1 MTELSEQD
9 WLLVNGYHDGELP
22 EPQRASFEERLRR
35 EPALAEALAG
45 LRELSRGLGAL
56 RAPAAPPPPAANAPR
71 AHWRWLA
78 AGALA
83 AALAVAVLLPALR
96 PGDNSA
102 MALHA
107 AFVAQDFAVDESM
120 LSPAATVRTAGL
132 PDLGAARLA
141 LVASREIEGGTAAHY
156 AGVNGCRLTFFDTA
170 EPVAL
175 SAAEDVRTAAW
186 QNDTRYFAIVAGG
199 MDRDRF
205 HAITTYLMQLTQQGR
220 ETDTRLALLDA
231 TRKATSCP

>member
-1 MTELSEQD
+1 MKELSEQD
-9 WLLVNGYHDGELP
+9 WQLVNGYHDGELP
-22 EPQRASFEERLRR
+22 DSQRAAFEERLRR
-35 EPALAEALAG
+35 EPALAEALAC
-45 LRELSRGLGAL
+45 LRELSSRLGTL
-56 RAPAAPPPPAANAPR
+56 RPPAIASPVAANAARPP
-71 AHWRWLA
+71 WRWLA

-83 AALAVAVLLPALR
+83 ASLAVAVLFATMR
-96 PGDNSA
+96 PDNSA

-107 AFVAQDFAVDESM
+107 AFVAQDFAVEESM
-120 LSPAATVRTAGL
+120 LSPAAAVRTAGL

-170 EPVAL
+170 APVTLTAD
-175 SAAEDVRTAAW
+175 EDVRTASW
-186 QNDTRYFAIVAGG
+186 QNDTRYFAVVAGG

-205 HAITTYLMQLTQQGR
+205 HAITTYLMQLTQKGD
-220 ETDTRLALLDA
+220 EPDTRLALLDA